1 MRGPFEN
8 ALGNAKL
15 ALLAGFIY
23 SVLVTIITII
33 LAVALAMTPSSLK
46 VEQVNADGSVNIKIP
61 GQHLPGFIEGFAAMK
76 WVTLTSWPENGAV
89 DAIKAV
95 KEQKIYLTPRFIQ
108 QYEAMLKQLNKDN
121 YLENYVVSTIAIQG
135 DPSKNV
141 EKVAGGWEVKLTFIS
156 RFYYNPPS
164 KDNAYSS
171 SGGIDSMSADQLRA
185 ERVFKQIIIFKVVT
199 YPNPMGFGLDEIMAV
214 KTDDNYFNGKD
225 SSASDAVA
233 NGGNAS

>member
-23 SVLVTIITII
+23 SLVVTIIMII
-33 LAVALAMTPSSLK
+33 LGIALALTPGELK

-76 WVTLTSWPENGAV
+76 WVALTSWPENGAE
-89 DAIKAV
+89 DAIKAL
-95 KEQKIYLTPRFIQ
+95 KAQKIYLTPRFIA

-121 YLENYVVSTIAIQG
+121 YLENYVVSTVAIQG
-135 DPSKNV
+135 NPEKSV
-141 EKVAGGWEVKLTFIS
+141 IKVAGGWEVELTFVS

-164 KDNAYSS
+164 DDNSDS
-171 SGGIDSMSADQLRA
+171 SGGIASMSADQLRA
-185 ERVFKQIIIFKVVT
+185 ERVFKQ
-199 YPNPMGFGLDEIMAV
+199 NH
-214 KTDDNYFNGKD
+214 NNQ
-225 SSASDAVA
+225 
-233 NGGNAS
+233 